1 VTAETPVLDV
11 CGLHRFFRRGGEEV
25 AALRDVSFV
34 VAAGEL
40 VAVRGPSGCGKSTL
54 LGLLA
59 GLDRPDAGEVR
70 LDGLAVNHRGAADP
84 VEARRAAIG
93 LLPQSGGLIE
103 HLRVRDNVRIAARIR
118 GVRADADQLLGSV
131 GLANRQH
138 AWPSEL
144 SGGET
149 ARAGLA
155 VALVGAPRLLLA
167 DEPTAEVSSIEER
180 TLLGLLRDNR
190 PRAAATIVVTHSDV
204 VAAAADRVLDMR
216 GGQLLPGRVAVESM
230 P

>member
-11 CGLHRFFRRGGEEV
+11 SGLHRFFRRGGEEV

-70 LDGLAVNHRGAADP
+70 LDGLTFNHRGAADP
-84 VEARRAAIG
+84 VEARRAGIG

-118 GVRADADQLLGSV
+118 GVRADAEQLLGSV

-144 SGGET
+144 SG
-149 ARAGLA
+149 
-155 VALVGAPRLLLA
+155 
-167 DEPTAEVSSIEER
+167 AEVSSVEER
-180 TLLGLLRDNR
+180 TLLRLLRDNR
-190 PRAAATIVVTHSDV
+190 PSAGATIVVTHSDV

-216 GGQLLPGRVAVESM
+216 VGQLLPRRVAVESM
-230 P
+230 A